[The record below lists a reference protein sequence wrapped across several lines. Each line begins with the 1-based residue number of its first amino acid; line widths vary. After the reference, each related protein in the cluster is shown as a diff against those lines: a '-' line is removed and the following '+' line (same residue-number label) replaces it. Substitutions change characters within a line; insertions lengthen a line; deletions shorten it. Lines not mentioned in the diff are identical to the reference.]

1 MNSLMIHG
9 VKKIE
14 IETKEFDGKKK
25 QTSIVRI
32 NVYQKDEFTRHCED
46 FAIDLFL
53 DEKNNFKALD
63 MKNLFN
69 VIQKHTITE

>member
-1 MNSLMIHG
+1 MSNLMIHN

-14 IETKEFDGKKK
+14 IETRTIDNKRK
-25 QTSIVRI
+25 TSVVRI
-32 NVYQKDEFTRHCED
+32 NVYQGDEFTRHCED

-53 DEKNNFKALD
+53 DEEKNFKALD
-63 MKNLFN
+63 MKNLFD

>member
-1 MNSLMIHG
+1 MHTLMIHD

-14 IETKEFDGKKK
+14 IETKAFDDKKK

-32 NVYQKDEFTRHCED
+32 NIYQKDEFNRQCED

-53 DEKNNFKALD
+53 DKEKNFKALD
-63 MKNLFN
+63 MKSLFD

>member
-1 MNSLMIHG
+1 MNYLNIHG

-14 IETKEFDGKKK
+14 IETKEFDGKKR

-32 NVYQKDEFTRHCED
+32 NVYQGDEFTRHCED

-53 DEKNNFKALD
+53 DEKKNFKALD
-63 MKNLFN
+63 MKSLFD
-69 VIQKHTITE
+69 VIQKHTVTE

>member
-1 MNSLMIHG
+1 MIHD

-14 IETKEFDGKKK
+14 IETKAFDNKRK
-25 QTSIVRI
+25 TSVVRI
-32 NVYQKDEFTRHCED
+32 NIYQKDEFNRHCED

-53 DEKNNFKALD
+53 DKEKNFKALD

-69 VIQKHTITE
+69 VIQKHTVIE